1 MGRTTVQPKN
11 RPRARKKVNKM
22 AIVAIIAVLL
32 FALIGV
38 VSAGSFLTDKMAGS
52 SKPAARHGTPGTSP
66 STTLATENLARAQAQ
81 ASAIVQKA
89 QLDGH
94 AIVSQETTKAHR
106 QARSI
111 LNTAQRQAS
120 KIQHQAAV
128 TPVSPPVAV
137 AQPAATPI
145 PVYPATNGYTGQP
158 IAQNPGSAGNQSVGT
173 PGTTVGHGS
182 ASTAAGSATTP
193 NLSTVP
199 ASWLVVGYNAS
210 FGSGPGNAGS
220 ISVINR
226 SGKLFSGVARVAY
239 TSGGFASAPFSG
251 LAPGQS
257 ITLPLNGAAYHG
269 GGYHILLMGVH

>member
-1 MGRTTVQPKN
+1 MGRTTVQPTN
-11 RPRARKKVNKM
+11 RPRARKKVNGM
-22 AIVAIIAVLL
+22 AVVAIIAVLL

-52 SKPAARHGTPGTSP
+52 NKPVATHGTPGTSP
-66 STTLATENLARAQAQ
+66 STTLASENLARAQAQ
-81 ASAIVQKA
+81 ATAIVQKA

-94 AIVSQETTKAHR
+94 IIVSKETTKAHR

-111 LNTAQRQAS
+111 LNTAQRKAT
-120 KIQHQAAV
+120 KIQHQAAAA
-128 TPVSPPVAV
+128 PVSPPAPV
-137 AQPAATPI
+137 AQSVVTPV
-145 PVYPATNGYTGQP
+145 PTYPPTNGYTGQP
-158 IAQNPGSAGNQSVGT
+158 IAQSPGLAGNQYIGT
-173 PGTTVGHGS
+173 PAPVVSRGTTPS
-182 ASTAAGSATTP
+182 ATGSATTP
-193 NLSTVP
+193 NLSSVP

-210 FGSGPGNAGS
+210 FGSGPGTAGS

-226 SGKLFSGVARVAY
+226 SGKFFSGVARVAY

-269 GGYHILLMGVH
+269 GGYRILLMGVH